1 MATAE
6 KRRITAEDLYEI
18 EIITGCQISPDG
30 EDIVYAVQSVQ
41 KDREKKF
48 THLWRVPT
56 RMGKPVQLTFGK
68 HTNANPKWSPDGKW
82 IAFLSNRVD
91 KEQSQLFIL
100 PVDGGEGRPVTDVQ
114 GDIGEFNWSPDSQKI
129 VFQFREM
136 DPEAVEM
143 LENKE
148 KKELGRVARRVTNRV
163 FFKLDA
169 YGYLPSARYHLWTVD
184 IETKETVQLTDSPIH
199 DESGPVW
206 STDGKKIA
214 FFSNRTN
221 QPDLNPGKTDLFLY
235 ELEKSQFE
243 KVPTWEGPK
252 GKASF
257 SPDGTRI
264 AFLGHEG
271 TKAGYKN
278 DELWVVELG
287 SDGPAKSLTVDFD
300 FEVGGGVINDTGS
313 VVSVAPVWSE
323 DGKFIYFQ
331 VGRHGRTSLHKIG
344 VDGEGLETLCEFD
357 GVVSAFSLDDKESNI
372 AYIHGTMTDPCQ
384 VALLAPDKNEPK
396 LLTTL
401 NHNLLNTI
409 DLGTVEEVW
418 FKGADQNDLQGW
430 IIKPP
435 DFTPEKQYASIMEI
449 HGGPLAQ
456 YGFYFMHEFFYLA
469 AQGYV
474 VYFCNPRGG
483 TGYGEAHAKA
493 IYHGKWGTVDYED
506 LMVWADY
513 MENQSYIDP
522 DHMGVTGG
530 SYGGYMTVW
539 IIGHTDR
546 FKAAVSQR
554 CVSNLISMWGSSDFN
569 WSFQE
574 IFDDKAPYENL
585 DVLWQCS
592 PIKHIGTAKTPTLV
606 IHSMQDLRCAI
617 EQSEQVYVA
626 LKNLGVDTE
635 FLMFP
640 DSPHGVSRSGRTDRR
655 VVRLEG
661 ISDWFKRYLE
671 E

>member
-1 MATAE
+1 MTPEE
-6 KRRITAEDLYEI
+6 KRKITAEDLYEI
-18 EIITGCQISPDG
+18 EVINGCQISPDG
-30 EDIVYAVQSVQ
+30 RDIVYAVQSVE
-41 KDREKKF
+41 KDSEKKF

-56 RMGKPVQLTFGK
+56 NAGEPVQLTFGK
-68 HTNANPKWSPDGKW
+68 HTNGNPKWSPDGKW

-91 KEQSQLFIL
+91 KKQSQLFIL
-100 PVDGGEGRPVTDVQ
+100 PVDGGEGRPITDVK
-114 GDIGEFNWSPDSQKI
+114 GDIGEFNWSPDSKKI

-136 DPEAVEM
+136 DPEDVEM
-143 LENKE
+143 LKDDA

-169 YGYLPSARYHLWTVD
+169 YGYLPKARYHLWTVD
-184 IETKETVQLTDSPIH
+184 IDTKETSQLTDSEIY

-206 STDGKKIA
+206 SPDGKKIA
-214 FFSNRTN
+214 FFSNRTE
-221 QPDLNPGKTDLFLY
+221 QPDLNPGVTDLFLY
-235 ELEKSQFE
+235 DLTNEGFE
-243 KVPTWEGPK
+243 KVATWVGPK
-252 GKASF
+252 GMASF

-264 AFLGHEG
+264 AFLGHED

-278 DELWVVELG
+278 DELWVLDLSNEG
-287 SDGPAKSLTVDFD
+287 TAKSLTAEFD
-300 FEVGGGVINDTGS
+300 FEVGGGIINDTGS
-313 VVSVAPVWSE
+313 MISMAPVWSA
-323 DGKFIYFQ
+323 DGKSLVFQ

-344 VDGEGLETLCEFD
+344 VDGDGLETLLEFD
-357 GVVSAFSLDDKESNI
+357 GVVSAFSLDDADSTI

-384 VALLAPDKNEPK
+384 VAVLIEEQSEPK
-396 LLTTL
+396 ILTTL
-401 NHNLLNTI
+401 NQTLLESI
-409 DLGTVEEVW
+409 DLGSFEEVW
-418 FKGADQNDLQGW
+418 FKGADDNDLQGW

-435 DFTPEKQYASIMEI
+435 NFDPRKQYPSIMEI

-456 YGFYFMHEFFYLA
+456 YGFYFMYEFFYLA
-469 AQGYV
+469 AQGYI

-483 TGYGEAHAKA
+483 TGYGESHAKA
-493 IYHGKWGTVDYED
+493 IYHGNWGTVDYDD

-513 MENQSYIDP
+513 IEKQPYIDP
-522 DHMGVTGG
+522 DNMGVTGG

-539 IIGHTDR
+539 IIGHTHR

-592 PIKHIGTAKTPTLV
+592 PIKHIATAKTPTLV

-626 LKNLGVDTE
+626 LKNIGVDTE

-661 ISDWFKRYLE
+661 IVDWFKRYLE